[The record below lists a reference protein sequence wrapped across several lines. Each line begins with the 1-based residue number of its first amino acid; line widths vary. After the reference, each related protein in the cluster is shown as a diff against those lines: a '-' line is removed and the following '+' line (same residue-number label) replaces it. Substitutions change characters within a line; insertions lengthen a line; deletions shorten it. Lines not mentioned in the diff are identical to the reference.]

1 MGTKYSILQVFYKA
15 FYEYS
20 IRHSTGY
27 SIVKYIYIYRGGIL
41 EGILSGILIC
51 YCVFN

>member
-1 MGTKYSILQVFYKA
+1 MLFYRVYTRYVYMGYVMRTKYSILEVFYKA

-27 SIVKYIYIYRGGIL
+27 SIVYSVKYI
-41 EGILSGILIC
+41 
-51 YCVFN
+51 